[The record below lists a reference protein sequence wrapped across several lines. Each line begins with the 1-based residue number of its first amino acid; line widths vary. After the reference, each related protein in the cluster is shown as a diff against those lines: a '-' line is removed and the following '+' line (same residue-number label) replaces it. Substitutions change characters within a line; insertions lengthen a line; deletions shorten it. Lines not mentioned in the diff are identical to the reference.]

1 MNWKFWTWQRR
12 MREQD
17 SNIATLVSN
26 LEYARR
32 ENERLERVNAA
43 STAPKFVLHG
53 WNEAQFRQ
61 AFLTAPDSDLHKG
74 VLEQCDLSLME
85 AVNELVN
92 GADEMSDG
100 VLRQR
105 VGELRGITELRAS
118 FELRAEQA
126 RKDQQAVATG
136 ETEKKE
142 D

>member
-1 MNWKFWTWQRR
+1 MNWKFWR
-12 MREQD
+12 QD
-17 SNIATLVSN
+17 PRPRTPDAKT
-26 LEYARR
+26 
-32 ENERLERVNAA
+32 
-43 STAPKFVLHG
+43 KFVLHG

-61 AFLTAPDSDLHKG
+61 AFLTAPDSDLHQG

-136 ETEKKE
+136 ETERKE
-142 D
+142 E